1 MDIVFCDV
9 IGAAGDIY
17 FIGTFYSDVLEK
29 ISFHPSV
36 NYVKTT
42 RLNHISQVEH
52 DRNLIKLFLIRLFS
66 KSFDSRG
73 LCSYDFDNKIP
84 APPSYPRPFPNTP
97 LPFEQIEEL
106 TFEKLALGHFLFRTL

>member
-66 KSFDSRG
+66 KSFVFPLILFHGHKYTVFYR
-73 LCSYDFDNKIP
+73 LIE
-84 APPSYPRPFPNTP
+84 PSNRC
-97 LPFEQIEEL
+97 
-106 TFEKLALGHFLFRTL
+106 K